1 MKTSVVV
8 LAVLSLAIL
17 VSVSGGDV
25 VQAREGWLGP
35 DVVAATNGLSPGE
48 AVITWDRVAEGS
60 YYRVG
65 WAAKADLQSGVGDLD
80 FDADWSEGFVFAD
93 VTNRG
98 QASHLI
104 TGLMPGIEYQFLVAS
119 HHGQPAVLRM
129 PAEFVSLRLRSNESV
144 LSLGDTGSGR
154 YDIDLGIQD
163 DYGPSVGTGQERREP
178 TSSADAATRSRA
190 THSITG
196 SEPQLEYHAVVVGQR
211 DAADPPQSHDR
222 DEEWQLVRDRSS
234 PQTVSYQNFGDCEV
248 HESVQLP
255 MQQSEE
261 VARYWCRDDEGTHY
275 WIFVPTAYLDPD
287 AIAEQIHERTFDE
300 LSEVENRVEAYRT
313 LIVELASQRALGD
326 RAHLETFV
334 DFFEG
339 RHGQVTD
346 AKQIIGDVIDA
357 YGLEFLA
364 GSQQYHD
371 LENHIQY
378 LIEHPDIYGDKPYG
392 SVEYDASIMA
402 AVSRT
407 IFIDTARE
415 HLRLLEQLPMDSA
428 WTAAIAQATEILNQK
443 SSGADLA
450 TWGEE
455 LEARHDEIVATLEEG
470 LKFGAYLTG
479 TAIGAVFGIAASP
492 IAVILSTVVVAGF
505 EIYERFHETN
515 EFWDDITFATV
526 AAQAYWHTY
535 RNRHGSGSAAVEART
550 DLLGYTEF
558 AFYQHLYLAATNP
571 RTRAAL
577 IRIWSLGA
585 TNPSQFAQT
594 LLERRDIVLDRIA
607 DSPWEPSR
615 ELKGPEF
622 TEIVEKPQELCAQG
636 TTMWVF
642 DYSFNS
648 LFDSPGEIH
657 SFDLETKL
665 PGHFIPNSSFPLR
678 PLSMTCDQTT
688 VWVAGDSSVGPIVG
702 KLHIHTYNPATNEW
716 NEILQVDPEDDSEGP
731 GGFPHAGGMWSDGET
746 LWITGTAYNLK
757 NKKRDPYK
765 DFAGLGVAGNDSP
778 VGIWSDGTT
787 MWVADSADGK
797 IYAYDMETSNQD
809 VTREFNLLDVPGV
822 ISNTDPFGIWSDG
835 TTMWVSNSWHSF
847 HFDEEQPYWK
857 ENKIFAYQWPPKR
870 TEVVAFPFGRSPEA
884 DLGRLKATE
893 NEHAEGIWFDQT
905 TMTMWVA
912 DHDDDRIYGYDM
924 ETKLLVGTIDTLR
937 EEGNGSAKGIW
948 SDGTTMW
955 VADHDDD
962 RIYAYRLS
970 DGERVEDSESD
981 DLLKD
986 AGNQDV
992 TGIWFDRTTMTMWA
1006 ADHDDD
1012 RIYGYD
1018 MVSKNLIRT
1027 IDTLKKAG
1035 NEHAEGIWSDG
1046 TTIWVADH
1054 HDDRIYAYRLSD
1066 GERERE
1072 KEFDTPGA
1080 AGNRYMK
1087 GIWSDGATMWVADQ
1101 DKHWIY
1107 AYNMP
1112 EITYPLGNPT
1122 NLVAAPGSQNGEVTL
1137 SWSPAAN
1144 ATVQWVYLVK
1154 PDGTDGRYWPHALAG
1169 DAATLTITG
1178 LDAGETYLFLVIAGQ
1193 EQADGTT
1200 RWSQWSNW
1208 GQATLPA
1215 TAPAS
1220 PASAATNSISSGSS
1234 HTCGLRAD
1242 GAPVCWGDNRHGE
1255 ATPPAGET
1263 FTAISS
1269 GYIHTCGLRADG
1281 AAVCWGDND
1290 YRQATPPAGETF
1302 AAISSGAWHTCGLRA
1317 DGAAVCWGN
1326 NNYGQ
1331 ATPPAGATFA
1341 AISGGAWHTCGLRAD
1356 GAAVCWGQNFGGQAT
1371 PPAGENFAAISSG
1384 QSHTCGLR
1392 ADGAAVCW
1400 GRNYSGQATPPAG
1413 ETSPPSAAAVGTRA
1427 GCAPTGRRSVGARMA
1442 LDRRRCRRGKTS
1454 PPSAAVNHTRAGC
1467 APTGR
1472 RSVGAIIAMDRRRR
1486 RRGRFL
1492 PWERMRWA
1500 AERPRLLPRPLRT
1513 WWCGRRR

>member
-255 MQQSEE
+255 MQRSEE

-287 AIAEQIHERTFDE
+287 AIAEQIHERRFDE

-443 SSGADLA
+443 SSGADLV

-479 TAIGAVFGIAASP
+479 TAIGVVFGIAASP

-571 RTRAAL
+571 RTTAAL

-622 TEIVEKPQELCAQG
+622 TDIVEKPQELCAQG

-665 PGHFIPNSSFPLR
+665 PGHFIPNSSFLLR

-688 VWVAGDSSVGPIVG
+688 VWVAGDSSVGPLVG

-884 DLGRLKATE
+884 DLGRLKAAE

-970 DGERVEDSESD
+970 DGERVEDFESD

-1080 AGNRYMK
+1080 ARNRYMK
-1087 GIWSDGATMWVADQ
+1087 GIWSDGATMWVVDQ

-1122 NLVAAPGSQNGEVTL
+1122 NLVAAPGSQNSEVTL

-1208 GQATLPA
+1208 GQAIPA
-1215 TAPAS
+1215 GVSPLATGEATFTAV
-1220 PASAATNSISSGSS
+1220 SSGRL
-1234 HTCGLRAD
+1234 HTCGLRSNGSVA
-1242 GAPVCWGDNRHGE
+1242 CWG
-1255 ATPPAGET
+1255 
-1263 FTAISS
+1263 
-1269 GYIHTCGLRADG
+1269 
-1281 AAVCWGDND
+1281 W
-1290 YRQATPPAGETF
+1290 
-1302 AAISSGAWHTCGLRA
+1302 
-1317 DGAAVCWGN
+1317 
-1326 NNYGQ
+1326 NYFGQ
-1331 ATPPAGATFA
+1331 ATAPAGGRPSPPSAAVSLTRAGCGPMARWPAGAGINMA
-1341 AISGGAWHTCGLRAD
+1341 RPRR
-1356 GAAVCWGQNFGGQAT
+1356 
-1371 PPAGENFAAISSG
+1371 PPE
-1384 QSHTCGLR
+1384 R
-1392 ADGAAVCW
+1392 
-1400 GRNYSGQATPPAG
+1400 P
-1413 ETSPPSAAAVGTRA
+1413 SPPSAAAGGTRA
-1427 GCAPTGRRSVGARMA
+1427 GCGPMARWPAGAGITLARPRRPPGRP
-1442 LDRRRCRRGKTS
+1442 S
-1454 PPSAAVNHTRAGC
+1454 PPSAAVSLTRAGC
-1467 APTGR
+1467 GPMARWPAGAGIARARPR
-1472 RSVGAIIAMDRRRR
+1472 RPPERPSPPSAAETRTRAGCGPMARWPAGAIMARARPRCPPGRPSPPSATETGTRAGCGPMARWPAGAGINMARPRRPPGRPSPPSAAVSLTRAGCGPMARWPAGAGNSLGPGHGARRRDLHR
-1486 RRGRFL
+1486 RQQRRLAHVRAAVQWLGGLLGR
-1492 PWERMRWA
+1492 
-1500 AERPRLLPRPLRT
+1500 
-1513 WWCGRRR
+1513 